1 MRGKPA
7 GGHRDTASPG
17 TGPPV
22 IPAFVSRAVVGQGV
36 IDQRQQ
42 EGAFYIMTEQSTPT
56 LKVELDL
63 TDTDLD
69 FFRDRLDKA
78 RESLGTAD
86 ESRILAGVSDMMDK
100 ALGSNPPD
108 FVTTRIRQLGP
119 MLAMLEDAD
128 WKLEGEDRRHVIDAL
143 AYFADPEDLIPDAT
157 PVLGYVDDAIMI
169 DLVAASLSAELEAYA
184 DFVAHR
190 DDLKAGEAKDLAPL
204 DEARDFM
211 QQRMRRR
218 RLRSRA
224 GGRWPHST
232 QVRHFF

>member
-1 MRGKPA
+1 
-7 GGHRDTASPG
+7 
-17 TGPPV
+17 
-22 IPAFVSRAVVGQGV
+22 
-36 IDQRQQ
+36 
-42 EGAFYIMTEQSTPT
+42 MTDHSTPT

-63 TDTDLD
+63 TDADLD
-69 FFRDRLDKA
+69 FFRERLEQA
-78 RESLGTAD
+78 RTSLGTDD
-86 ESRILAGVSDMMDK
+86 EARILAGVSDMMDK
-100 ALGSNPPD
+100 ALASNPPD
-108 FVTTRIRQLGP
+108 FVRTRLDQLGP
-119 MLAMLEDAD
+119 MLAMLEDKD

-190 DDLKAGEAKDLAPL
+190 EDIEAGDAKDLAPL

-232 QVRHFF
+232 QIRHYF

>member
-1 MRGKPA
+1 
-7 GGHRDTASPG
+7 
-17 TGPPV
+17 
-22 IPAFVSRAVVGQGV
+22 
-36 IDQRQQ
+36 
-42 EGAFYIMTEQSTPT
+42 MTEQSTTT

-63 TDTDLD
+63 TGSDLD
-69 FFRDRLDKA
+69 FFRDRLEKA
-78 RESLGTAD
+78 RESFGGAD
-86 ESRILAGVSDMMDK
+86 ESKILAGVSDMMDK
-100 ALGSNPPD
+100 ALASNPPD
-108 FVTTRIRQLGP
+108 FVKTRVRQLGP
-119 MLAMLEDAD
+119 LLAMLEDQD
-128 WKLEGEDRRHVIDAL
+128 WKLEGSDRKNVIDAL

-190 DDLKAGEAKDLAPL
+190 EELKAGEAKDLAPL

-218 RLRSRA
+218 RMRSRA

-232 QVRHFF
+232 QIRHYF